1 MWRTADLPPVEM
13 KGNPMRIEIV
23 QQYRIGGAVFDS
35 EKAARDWI
43 EDQVGAIIDKGLAG
57 RLVGPGD
64 KLALHAAILNNANTL
79 RALLEAYAS
88 PAE

>member
-1 MWRTADLPPVEM
+1 MESKRGVKT
-13 KGNPMRIEIV
+13 MRIEIV
-23 QQYRIGGAVFDS
+23 QQYRIGGSVFDS

-43 EDQVGAIIDKGLAG
+43 EDQIGALIDRGLAG

-64 KLALHAAILNNANTL
+64 KLAMHAAILSNANAL
-79 RALLEAYAS
+79 RALLDAYTA

>member
-1 MWRTADLPPVEM
+1 
-13 KGNPMRIEIV
+13 MRIETVIS
-23 QQYRIGGAVFDS
+23 YRVGGATFDS

-43 EDQVGAIIDKGLAG
+43 EDQIGALIDKGLAG

-64 KLALHAAILNNANTL
+64 KLAMHAAILSNANAL
-79 RALLEAYAS
+79 RVLLDAYTA

>member
-1 MWRTADLPPVEM
+1 
-13 KGNPMRIEIV
+13 MRIEIV

-43 EDQVGAIIDKGLAG
+43 EDQVGALIDKGLAG

-64 KLALHAAILNNANTL
+64 KLALHTAILNNAHTL
-79 RALLEAYAS
+79 RMLLDAYTAEA
-88 PAE
+88 E

>member
-1 MWRTADLPPVEM
+1 M

-35 EKAARDWI
+35 EKAARGWI

-57 RLVGPGD
+57 RLVGPRD
-64 KLALHAAILNNANTL
+64 RLAMHAAILNNANAL
-79 RALLEAYAS
+79 RILLEAYTS
-88 PAE
+88 PVE